1 MLLMTVDTYLN
12 GPYVQVAAVCLAWPE
27 RAMSDALRMSAP
39 AIWMLETAYVLKNH
53 PCREAGVET
62 RICAALGEAL
72 YGQAT
77 GVCHFGRI
85 RYECLKILFWES
97 FVRHTKALFGLML
110 AGFTASA
117 FAIGPDMIASEA
129 PAALNNL
136 TVSIPTLFSSILGY
150 PLAWSGDVSRTLDSS
165 VLAEPNWM
173 LMVAVIGL
181 IYMKVS
187 RSRHR
192 M

>member
-1 MLLMTVDTYLN
+1 M
-12 GPYVQVAAVCLAWPE
+12 
-27 RAMSDALRMSAP
+27 
-39 AIWMLETAYVLKNH
+39 
-53 PCREAGVET
+53 
-62 RICAALGEAL
+62 
-72 YGQAT
+72 
-77 GVCHFGRI
+77 
-85 RYECLKILFWES
+85 
-97 FVRHTKALFGLML
+97 RHTKALFGLML

-117 FAIGPDMIASEA
+117 FAIGPDVIISEA
-129 PAALNNL
+129 PAVLNNL

-150 PLAWSGDVSRTLDSS
+150 PLAWSGDVSRALVSS

-187 RSRHR
+187 RSRHP

>member
-1 MLLMTVDTYLN
+1 VRRGWKHPN
-12 GPYVQVAAVCLAWPE
+12 
-27 RAMSDALRMSAP
+27 LRSF
-39 AIWMLETAYVLKNH
+39 
-53 PCREAGVET
+53 
-62 RICAALGEAL
+62 GEAL

-77 GVCHFGRI
+77 GVCHFACFRH
-85 RYECLKILFWES
+85 ECLKILFWES

-117 FAIGPDMIASEA
+117 FAIGPDMIISEA
-129 PAALNNL
+129 PAVLNNL
-136 TVSIPTLFSSILGY
+136 TVSIPTLFSLILGY

-187 RSRHR
+187 RSRHP